1 MEPRGY
7 SDAELMAVLMSREV
21 RDGEISA
28 TGALS
33 MIPAA
38 GLLLAKE
45 RHAPNAELIILGG
58 TAFLPFATSRQFH
71 YLAQRGELG
80 LFFVSGIQI
89 DQFGNYNLHI
99 LGDPDRPKVRFPGGY
114 GGGMI
119 YYGAHRTIVFRTEH
133 TRRSLV
139 EQVDFISAAGSTPPD
154 VLRHGGPSKVI
165 TPMATLRFDKQ
176 AERLRLE
183 SVHAPHTVLQVVEN
197 TGFPLGDTGK
207 AAATAQPTPEELRT
221 LRQVVRKTMID
232 TGTYAEW
239 AARNLGGEDALS
251 A

>member
-1 MEPRGY
+1 
-7 SDAELMAVLMSREV
+7 
-21 RDGEISA
+21 
-28 TGALS
+28 

-89 DQFGNYNLHI
+89 DQYGNYNLHV
-99 LGDPDRPKVRFPGGY
+99 LGDPDRPQVRFPGGY

-119 YYGAHRTIVFRTEH
+119 YYGARRTIVFRTEH

-139 EQVDFISAAGSTPPD
+139 EKVDFISAAGSTPPD

-165 TPMATLRFDKQ
+165 TPMATLRFDK
-176 AERLRLE
+176 ASGRLSLD
-183 SVHAPHTVLQVVEN
+183 SVHVPHTLQEVVEN
-197 TGFPLGDTGK
+197 TGFALEGADK
-207 AAATAQPTPEELRT
+207 ASATPEPTAEELRT
-221 LRQVVRKTMID
+221 LRHVVRKTMIE

-239 AARNLGGEDALS
+239 AAKNLGGEDALS